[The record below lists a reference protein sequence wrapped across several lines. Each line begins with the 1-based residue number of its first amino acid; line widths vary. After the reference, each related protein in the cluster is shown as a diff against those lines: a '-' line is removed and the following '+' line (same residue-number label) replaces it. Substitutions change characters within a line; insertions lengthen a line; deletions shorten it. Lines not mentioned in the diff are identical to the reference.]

1 MGEEIVISIKNVSKS
16 FKRYAHPV
24 DRLKELLLPG
34 RSNAEEF
41 WALQDINFEVA
52 KGETLGIIGQN
63 GSGKS
68 TLLQIIAGTL
78 QPTLGEVAVRGRVS
92 ALLELGSGFNPEFTG
107 RQNVFFNG
115 RILGLSHGEI
125 EARFDDIAA
134 FAEIGDFIDQP
145 VKTYSSGMLVR
156 LAFAVAVHVDPEVLI
171 VDEALAVGDGIFV
184 HRCMAK
190 IKDFQDSGG
199 TILFVSH
206 DVGAVARLCSKVAWI
221 NSGSLVL
228 TGNPPEISREYQ
240 AWMYEQINA
249 HHRAELEASYVPH
262 QPLKPSEI
270 EEAGMQSQN
279 KINPFVARAYSA
291 FPQAKRFGTGRA
303 EIVGFQVFDSTGAEG
318 GFLCPGEWVKIV
330 IKVLAHDRIQMPL
343 VGIVTCDR
351 LRTEITG
358 FNNYQYRYKLPEL
371 KSGCYLDMEFCMK
384 WPEIQGGSYVLEPAI
399 ADGTQDNHEMLDWLQ
414 LLLTVESSATNLT
427 FGMMRIPEIEISHSI
442 TQA

>member
-1 MGEEIVISIKNVSKS
+1 MGEAVISLKNVSKS
-16 FKRYAHPV
+16 FKRYSHPV
-24 DRLKELLLPG
+24 DRLKEILLPG
-34 RSNAEEF
+34 KTQAEEF
-41 WALQDINFEVA
+41 WALKNVSLEILQ
-52 KGETLGIIGQN
+52 GETLGIIGQN

-115 RILGLSHGEI
+115 RILGLSHAEI

-145 VKTYSSGMLVR
+145 VKTYSSGMFVR

-206 DVGAVARLCSKVAWI
+206 DVGAVARLCSRGVWI
-221 NSGSLVL
+221 NSGSLVS
-228 TGNPPEISREYQ
+228 TGEPPEISRRYQ

-249 HHRAELEASYVPH
+249 HHRAEVEASHPSRDPIH
-262 QPLKPSEI
+262 QEI
-270 EEAGMQSQN
+270 QEAKTQN
-279 KINPFVARAYSA
+279 QNRINPFVDRAYLA
-291 FPQAKRFGTGRA
+291 FSQAERFGTGRA
-303 EIVGFQVFDSTGAEG
+303 EIVSFKVFDSTGVES
-318 GFLCPGEWVKIV
+318 GFLCPGEWVKIAV
-330 IKVLAHDRIQMPL
+330 RVLAHDQIQMPL
-343 VGIVTCDR
+343 VGVAIYDR
-351 LRTEITG
+351 LRAIITG
-358 FNNYQYRYKLPEL
+358 FNTYQYCYKLPEI
-371 KSGCYLDMEFCMK
+371 KSSCHLDVEFCMK
-384 WPEIQGGSYVLEPAI
+384 WPEIQGGSYVLEPSI
-399 ADGTQDNHEMLDWLQ
+399 ANGTQDNHEMLDWLQ
-414 LLLTVESSATNLT
+414 LLLAVESSATNLT
-427 FGMMRIPEIEISHSI
+427 FGMMRISEVDISHSI

>member
-1 MGEEIVISIKNVSKS
+1 MGEAVISLKNVSKS
-16 FKRYAHPV
+16 FKRYSHPV
-24 DRLKELLLPG
+24 DRLKEILLPG
-34 RSNAEEF
+34 KTQAEGF
-41 WALQDINFEVA
+41 WALKNVSLEVFQ
-52 KGETLGIIGQN
+52 GETLGIIGQN

-115 RILGLSHGEI
+115 RILGLSHAEI

-145 VKTYSSGMLVR
+145 VKTYSSGMFVR

-206 DVGAVARLCSKVAWI
+206 DVGAVARLCSRGVWI
-221 NSGSLVL
+221 NSGSLVS
-228 TGNPPEISREYQ
+228 TGEPPEISRRYQ

-249 HHRAELEASYVPH
+249 HHRAEVDAHHLPYAPLIHQKQQEAER
-262 QPLKPSEI
+262 QN
-270 EEAGMQSQN
+270 QSRA
-279 KINPFVARAYSA
+279 NPFMRRAYLA
-291 FPQAKRFGTGRA
+291 FSQAKRFGTGRA
-303 EIVGFQVFDSTGAEG
+303 EIVDFKILDSTGAEA

-330 IKVLAHDRIQMPL
+330 VRILAHDQIQMPL
-343 VGIVTCDR
+343 IGVSIYDR
-351 LRTEITG
+351 LRTAITG
-358 FNNYQYRYKLPEL
+358 FNNYQYRYELPEL
-371 KSGCYLDMEFCMK
+371 TSGSHLDVEFCTK
-384 WPEIQGGSYVLEPAI
+384 WPDILGGSYVLEPAI
-399 ADGTQDNHEMLDWLQ
+399 ADGTQDSHEMLDWLQ

-427 FGMMRIPEIEISHSI
+427 FGMIRISEMEISHSI
-442 TQA
+442 T